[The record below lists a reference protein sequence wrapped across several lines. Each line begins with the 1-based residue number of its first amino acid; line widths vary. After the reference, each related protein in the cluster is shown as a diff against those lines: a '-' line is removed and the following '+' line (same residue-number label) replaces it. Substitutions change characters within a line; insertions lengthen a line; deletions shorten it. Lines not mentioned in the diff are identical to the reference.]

1 LRMGPQAKAAVL
13 AVLALLA
20 AAAAGVTPPLS

>member
-1 LRMGPQAKAAVL
+1 VGGIGF

-20 AAAAGVTPPLS
+20 AAAWLGLLATPGR